1 MANDEPTYAS
11 RPCRMRWFVRW
22 PLKWAAFFVVVF
34 FVCFPYPAQFLR
46 HVQHVSDY
54 DAMIDPDHAL
64 MAQWEIGLRAQ
75 WARELMPEKSS
86 EPVLKLKT
94 NTGVSRHAP
103 GLELSDWAAFDVRDH
118 WKPQVVQK
126 KVERF
131 VYERVP
137 YAWDWDLWGSADYMP
152 TVEEMYQQS
161 LRDPERKL
169 REDCDGRA
177 VLAASL
183 LRRLGYESKLVT
195 DLRHVWVTTPAGELM
210 GPGRGKT
217 MVSTDKG
224 NKVDIWQTLSNVP
237 VSLSYGVAVFPLWRE
252 LIILLAAFLL
262 LMPRDP
268 RKLRLF
274 VGLQFMLLGLLLVR
288 GGYLDPSLLSQSV
301 RAWPVYVGLAVILE
315 GMLITALAAR
325 RRADAVTSADAQS

>member
-1 MANDEPTYAS
+1 VNDSSINTS
-11 RPCRMRWFVRW
+11 RSTQRIRWFVRW
-22 PLKWAAFFVVVF
+22 PLKWLAFLIVAF

-46 HVQHVSDY
+46 HVRHVSNY
-54 DAMIDPDHAL
+54 DAMIDPDHPL
-64 MAQWEIGLRAQ
+64 MGEWESEFRTQLTKESQDKYAKK
-75 WARELMPEKSS
+75 AVESKEASS
-86 EPVLKLKT
+86 SDTASFDYKT
-94 NTGVSRHAP
+94 HFRP
-103 GLELSDWAAFDVRDH
+103 R
-118 WKPQVVQK
+118 QVQK

-131 VYERVP
+131 IYERVP
-137 YAWDWDLWGSADYMP
+137 YAWDWDSWGSADYMP

-161 LRDPERKL
+161 QLDPDGKL

-210 GPGRGKT
+210 GPGRAKT
-217 MVSTDKG
+217 MVSTDEG
-224 NKVDIWQTLSNVP
+224 NSLNIWQSLSNVP

-262 LMPRDP
+262 LMPRDG
-268 RKLRLF
+268 RKLWLLI
-274 VGLQFMLLGLLLVR
+274 GLQLMVLGLLLVR
-288 GGYLDPSLLSQSV
+288 GGYLDPSSLSQTV
-301 RAWPVYVGLAVILE
+301 RVWPVYVGLVVILE

-325 RRADAVTSADAQS
+325 RRPDAATSTVAQS

>member
-1 MANDEPTYAS
+1 MANDEPTHAS
-11 RPCRMRWFVRW
+11 RPRRMRWFVRW

-64 MAQWEIGLRAQ
+64 MGQWEGELRTQLAN
-75 WARELMPEKSS
+75 EVNGKHKKKPK
-86 EPVLKLKT
+86 V
-94 NTGVSRHAP
+94 
-103 GLELSDWAAFDVRDH
+103 AADSIDAATFDLNKH
-118 WKPQVVQK
+118 WRPRQVQK

-131 VYERVP
+131 IYERVP

-152 TVEEMYQQS
+152 TVEEMYAKS
-161 LRDPERKL
+161 KTDAEGKL

-224 NKVDIWQTLSNVP
+224 NKVDIWQTLSNIP

-288 GGYLDPSLLSQSV
+288 GGYLDPSSLSQSV

-325 RRADAVTSADAQS
+325 RRTDAVISADAQS

>member
-1 MANDEPTYAS
+1 MNDSSINTSPST
-11 RPCRMRWFVRW
+11 RRLRWFVRW
-22 PLKWAAFFVVVF
+22 PLKWLAFLIVVF

-46 HVQHVSDY
+46 HVRHVSNY
-54 DAMIDPDHAL
+54 DAMIDPDHPL
-64 MAQWEIGLRAQ
+64 MAQWEAGLRAQ
-75 WARELMPEKSS
+75 WARELMPQKSN
-86 EPVLKLKT
+86 EPVLKSKT
-94 NTGVSRHAP
+94 NAGVSGHAP

-131 VYERVP
+131 IYERVP

-161 LRDPERKL
+161 LRDADGKL

-183 LRRLGYESKLVT
+183 LRRLGYQSKLVT

-210 GPGRGKT
+210 GPGRAKT

-224 NKVDIWQTLSNVP
+224 NRLNIWQSLGNVP

-262 LMPRDP
+262 LIPRDG
-268 RKLRLF
+268 RKLWLL
-274 VGLQFMLLGLLLVR
+274 VGLQLMLLGLLLVR
-288 GGYLDPSLLSQSV
+288 GGYLDPSSLSQSV
-301 RAWPVYVGLAVILE
+301 RVWPVYVGLVVTLE

-325 RRADAVTSADAQS
+325 RCSDAVTATVAQS